1 MMVFSI
7 AFREFRNLLNSLLA
21 WVILSGVSII
31 LFLIFVTLVKAYTE
45 NPDSSLAGAGVT
57 GTIASTIFYFYS
69 YLFILIAPMLSMR
82 SFSGEFK
89 NKTSQLLFSAPISMT
104 EIVLGKCLGLYLFT
118 LLTTLIP
125 IFITLSLLFGSH
137 LDSGLYFASL
147 LGFLLVSFSFMTIGV
162 FASSLTEH
170 IGLSSLSSLGI
181 ILSLFW
187 LVELIASLVKVE
199 SLQAVLQYLSIS
211 EHAAAFYNGQ
221 INSTDIIFFVL
232 IITSFIVLTIRRLDS
247 YRMQH

>member
-1 MMVFSI
+1 MMIFSI

-45 NPDSSLAGAGVT
+45 NPNSSMAGSGVT
-57 GTIASTIFYFYS
+57 STIASTVFYFSS
-69 YLFILIAPMLSMR
+69 YLFILIAPMLCMR
-82 SFSGEFK
+82 SFSSEFK

-118 LLTTLIP
+118 LLIAIIP
-125 IFITLSLLFGSH
+125 TIITLSLLFGSQ
-137 LDSGLYFASL
+137 LDSGLYLSSL
-147 LGFLLVSFSFMTIGV
+147 LGFLLVSFSFITIGV

-181 ILSLFW
+181 ILALFW
-187 LVELIASLVKVE
+187 LVELIGSLIKVD
-199 SLQAVLQYLSIS
+199 SLQAMLQYLSIS
-211 EHAAAFYNGQ
+211 EHSAAFYNGQ
-221 INSTDIIFFVL
+221 INTTDIVFFL
-232 IITSFIVLTIRRLDS
+232 LLITSFIVLTIRRLDS
-247 YRMQH
+247 YRLQH

>member
-1 MMVFSI
+1 MIFTI
-7 AFREFRNLLNSLLA
+7 ALREFKNMLNSLLA
-21 WVILSGVSII
+21 WVIMSGISLII
-31 LFLIFVTLVKAYTE
+31 FLIFVTLVKAYIE
-45 NPDSSLAGAGVT
+45 NPNNIGSLGVT
-57 GTIASTIFYFYS
+57 GTIASTIFYFYA

-118 LLTTLIP
+118 LLTSLIP
-125 IFITLSLLFGSH
+125 FFITLSLLFGSH
-137 LDSGLYFASL
+137 LDSGLYLSSF
-147 LGFLLVSFSFMTIGV
+147 LGFILVSFTFITIGV

-170 IGLSSLSSLGI
+170 IGLASLGSLGI

-187 LVELIASLVKVE
+187 LVELVGSLVQVE
-199 SLQAVLQYLSIS
+199 SLQSALQYLSIS

-221 INSTDIIFFVL
+221 INTSDIVFFIL

>member
-1 MMVFSI
+1 MIFSI
-7 AFREFRNLLNSLLA
+7 ALREFRSMLNSLLA
-21 WVILSGVSII
+21 WVILSGISII

-45 NPDSSLAGAGVT
+45 NPNNTLGGLGVT
-57 GTIASTIFYFYS
+57 GTIASTIFYFYT

-125 IFITLSLLFGSH
+125 LFITLSLLFGSS
-137 LDSGLYFASL
+137 LDSGLYFSSL
-147 LGFLLVSFSFMTIGV
+147 LGFILVSFTFITIGV

-170 IGLSSLSSLGI
+170 IGLASLGSLGI

-187 LVELIASLVKVE
+187 LVELVGSLVQVE
-199 SLQAVLQYLSIS
+199 SVQNALQYLSIS

-221 INSTDIIFFVL
+221 INSSDIVFFVL
-232 IITSFIVLTIRRLDS
+232 MITSFIVLTIRRLDS

>member
-1 MMVFSI
+1 MIFSI
-7 AFREFRNLLNSLLA
+7 ALREFKNLLNSLLA
-21 WVILSGVSII
+21 WVIMSGISVII
-31 LFLIFVTLVKAYTE
+31 FLIFVTLVQAYTE
-45 NPDSSLAGAGVT
+45 NPNTSLGEQGVT

-118 LLTTLIP
+118 LLTSLIP
-125 IFITLSLLFGSH
+125 IFITLTLGFGSD
-137 LDSGLYFASL
+137 LDSGLYLSSL
-147 LGFLLVSFSFMTIGV
+147 LGFIFVSFTFITIGV

-170 IGLSSLSSLGI
+170 IGLAALGGIGI

-187 LVELIASLVKVE
+187 LVELVGSLIKLE
-199 SLQAVLQYLSIS
+199 SLQSALQYLSIS

-221 INSTDIIFFVL
+221 INGTDLIYFIL
-232 IITSFIVLTIRRLDS
+232 IISSFIVLTIRRLDS

>member
-1 MMVFSI
+1 MIFSI
-7 AFREFRNLLNSLLA
+7 ALREFRNMLNSLLA
-21 WVILSGVSII
+21 WIIMAGVSII
-31 LFLIFVTLVKAYTE
+31 IFLIFVTLVKAYIE
-45 NPDSSLAGAGVT
+45 NPNNSLGGQGVT
-57 GTIASTIFYFYS
+57 STITATIFYFYS

-118 LLTTLIP
+118 LLTSLIP
-125 IFITLSLLFGSH
+125 IVITLSILFGSQ
-137 LDSGLYFASL
+137 LDSGLYLSSL
-147 LGFLLVSFSFMTIGV
+147 LGFVLVSFTFITIGV

-170 IGLSSLSSLGI
+170 IGLAALSSLGI

-187 LVELIASLVKVE
+187 LVELIASLIKLE
-199 SLQAVLQYLSIS
+199 SLQSALQYLSIS

-221 INSTDIIFFVL
+221 INSTDLVYFIL

-247 YRMQH
+247 YRLQH

>member
-1 MMVFSI
+1 MILSI
-7 AFREFRNLLNSLLA
+7 ALREFRNLLNSLLA
-21 WVILSGVSII
+21 WVVLSGISII

-45 NPDSSLAGAGVT
+45 NPNNSLAGSGVT

-118 LLTTLIP
+118 LLASLIP
-125 IFITLSLLFGSH
+125 IFITLSLLFGSQ

-170 IGLSSLSSLGI
+170 IGLASLSSIGI

-187 LVELIASLVKVE
+187 LVELIASLIKID
-199 SLQAVLQYLSIS
+199 SLQNALQYLSIS

-232 IITSFIVLTIRRLDS
+232 LITSFTVLTIRRLDS

>member
-1 MMVFSI
+1 MIFSI
-7 AFREFRNLLNSLLA
+7 ALREFRSMYNSLLA
-21 WVILSGVSII
+21 WVILSGISII
-31 LFLIFVTLVKAYTE
+31 IFLIFVTLVKAYTE
-45 NPDSSLAGAGVT
+45 SPNNNLGGLGVT
-57 GTIASTIFYFYS
+57 GTIASTVFYFYT

-125 IFITLSLLFGSH
+125 LFITLSLLFGSS
-137 LDSGLYFASL
+137 LDSGLYFSSL
-147 LGFLLVSFSFMTIGV
+147 LGFLLVSFTFITIGV

-170 IGLSSLSSLGI
+170 IGLASLASLGI

-187 LVELIASLVKVE
+187 LVELVGSLVQVE
-199 SLQAVLQYLSIS
+199 SVKNASQYLSIS
-211 EHAAAFYNGQ
+211 EHAGAFYNGQ
-221 INSTDIIFFVL
+221 INSNDIVFFIL
-232 IITSFIVLTIRRLDS
+232 MITSFIVLTIRRLDS
-247 YRMQH
+247 YRLQH